1 MQDTKSSQDF
11 YEIYDYYTQPLL
23 EKKYVQISIISV
35 LAILIVSL
43 IFIFFW
49 LRRRKKIKTFWESSL
64 EKLYALKPE
73 KCSTKNDFKLFYFN
87 LTNIFKKYLDQ
98 RYMWQ
103 TETKTDEELI
113 KHLEN
118 QNFNSN
124 LLIQIQKILE
134 GALWV
139 KFANQEALK
148 IQAESDLKTII
159 QIIEQ
164 TKPIEQK

>member
-1 MQDTKSSQDF
+1 MEERLYSDYKTHLDKLIQRTLFSYPF
-11 YEIYDYYTQPLL
+11 YD
-23 EKKYVQISIISV
+23 
-35 LAILIVSL
+35 
-43 IFIFFW
+43 
-49 LRRRKKIKTFWESSL
+49 
-64 EKLYALKPE
+64 
-73 KCSTKNDFKLFYFN
+73 
-87 LTNIFKKYLDQ
+87 
-98 RYMWQ
+98 
-103 TETKTDEELI
+103 KTDEELI

>member
-1 MQDTKSSQDF
+1 MQGNKQDF

-23 EKKYVQISIISV
+23 ERKSVQITLFSTLTIAIIG
-35 LAILIVSL
+35 LFFL
-43 IFIFFW
+43 FFW
-49 LRRRKKIKTFWESSL
+49 LRRRKKIKTYWEL
-64 EKLYALKPE
+64 ALQNLYTLKPE
-73 KCSTKNDFKLFYFN
+73 KCSSKNDFKNFYFA
-87 LTNIFKKYLDQ
+87 LTSIFKKYLDK
-98 RYMWQ
+98 RYAWQ
-103 TETKTDEELI
+103 TEMKTDAELI
-113 KHLEN
+113 KHLES

-124 LLIQIQKILE
+124 LLLQIQKILE

-164 TKPIEQK
+164 TKPVEQK